1 MNSNDRS
8 HLIYAFW
15 RMSIG
20 RYCFDLSLAIPSFPV
35 PLQTG
40 EEEPMLNLQSILER
54 VYERGRYHL
63 AIDYTK
69 PAQPPLAPEDTD
81 WAAILLAEHKPKN

>member
-1 MNSNDRS
+1 MSHSDRRPS
-8 HLIYAFW
+8 AQLYAFGV
-15 RMSIG
+15 RH
-20 RYCFDLSLAIPSFPV
+20 AIPSFPV